1 MKLYFAPGT
10 CAIGIHVLMEEM
22 GLTYEVQKVDFAANE
37 QSGDAFLSLN
47 PKGKVPV
54 LLRDDGSLL
63 TEFQAIAVWLAR
75 TFPDMNLFPDD
86 PEMQARILE
95 VMDYVVGTVHMQGFS
110 RIMRPGGFSPNQT
123 DHESVRARGLE
134 IFNKGLSQLDR
145 QMTQRTHV
153 VDSLSIADT
162 ALFYVEF
169 WAVERLGQPL
179 PPNLAEHYERMVPRA
194 AVQRALTANGYDLR
208 SLRAAEVV
216 LRP

>member
-10 CAIGIHVLMEEM
+10 CAIGIHVLMEEI

-47 PKGKVPV
+47 RKGKVPV
-54 LLRDDGSLL
+54 LQRDDGSLL

-86 PEMQARILE
+86 PEIQARILE

-110 RIMRPGGFSPNQT
+110 RIMRPGSFSPNQT
-123 DHESVRARGLE
+123 DHEDVRARGLE

-145 QMTQRTHV
+145 QMTQRIHV
-153 VDSLSIADT
+153 VDSPSIADR

-169 WAVERLGQPL
+169 WAVERLGQAL
-179 PPNLAEHYERMVPRA
+179 PPNLAEHYERMASRA
-194 AVQRALTANGYDLR
+194 AVQTALKANGYARR
-208 SLRAAEVV
+208 SSLSATG
-216 LRP
+216 